1 MYRTCSLEIFISGAP
16 ILHQNFLWPVLKIEN
31 TIKFLS
37 LVAAFSLFIISKN
50 CINLFQKISASL
62 SLAFMCYLIKLLST
76 HFLKA
81 SGSCWYFSVRQ
92 KEQRFWLCWIFWL
105 ELLCLMWYPPA
116 TGGLWAL
123 RLWLVWME
131 MCYKYIIRHLMSKA
145 SYKKKEYKLFLHFL
159 LITCNN
165 DMILDILG

>member
-76 HFLKA
+76 HFLKV

-145 SYKKKEYKLFLHFL
+145 SYKKKEYKLFLHF
-159 LITCNN
+159 NV
-165 DMILDILG
+165 DYM